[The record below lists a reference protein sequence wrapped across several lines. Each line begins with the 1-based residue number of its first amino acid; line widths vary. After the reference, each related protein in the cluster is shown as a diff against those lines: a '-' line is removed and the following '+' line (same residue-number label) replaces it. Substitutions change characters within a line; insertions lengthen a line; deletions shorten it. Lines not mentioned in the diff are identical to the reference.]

1 MLIVIQIYS
10 KKVNDNL
17 PMQTMSTEDKPMMFC
32 LVKCNGNPMLLEK
45 IITNHLKSQRVSR
58 LYLSE
63 AKLCLC

>member
-32 LVKCNGNPMLLEK
+32 LVKCNQPYATRKNY
-45 IITNHLKSQRVSR
+45 N
-58 LYLSE
+58 
-63 AKLCLC
+63 